1 MSSKIHGLLNGQVDT
16 CLMNHRDQHA
26 ELPLDIKHCGHPSAK
41 ELPRAL
47 VCPIPGGVQGQVGWG
62 PEHPDLI
69 LDLAASNPTC
79 GRGVGT

>member
-62 PEHPDLI
+62 PEQPDQVGSSP
-69 LDLAASNPTC
+69 DHS
-79 GRGVGT
+79 RGLRLGGF